1 MNREAE
7 MRDEGEKEKEVYLD
21 RKNRKMCKMNNN

>member
-21 RKNRKMCKMNNN
+21 RKNRTMCKRNNN